1 MKMVKNI
8 AALLVAASFMFGGV
22 SFHMSNVYADMDG
35 TTSVENGFGATWAL
49 NENTSLGY
57 DSQLGMMFSFEVPA
71 GVSLRLGTDA
81 SAIDSNGN
89 GIDDVAGTSLG
100 LGYTWWTGGAGL
112 KTSLSTNYD
121 MVMDSAG
128 AQDSVGKL
136 SLNVSFGF

>member
-1 MKMVKNI
+1 MI
-8 AALLVAASFMFGGV
+8 
-22 SFHMSNVYADMDG
+22 
-35 TTSVENGFGATWAL
+35 
-49 NENTSLGY
+49 
-57 DSQLGMMFSFEVPA
+57 FSFEVPA

-81 SAIDSNGN
+81 TALVAANDAA
-89 GIDDVAGTSLG
+89 VAGTSIG

-128 AQDSVGKL
+128 AEDSVGKL

>member
-35 TTSVENGFGATWAL
+35 TTSVASGFGATWAI

-57 DSQLGMMFSFEVPA
+57 DSVLGMIFSFEVPA

-81 SAIDSNGN
+81 TALVAANDAA
-89 GIDDVAGTSLG
+89 VAGTSIG

-112 KTSLSTNYD
+112 NTSLSTNYD

-128 AQDSVGKL
+128 AEDSVGKL